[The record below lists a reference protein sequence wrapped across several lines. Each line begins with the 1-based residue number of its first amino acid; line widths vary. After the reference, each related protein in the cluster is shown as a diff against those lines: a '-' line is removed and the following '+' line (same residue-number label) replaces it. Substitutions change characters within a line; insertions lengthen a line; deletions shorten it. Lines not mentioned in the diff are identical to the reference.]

1 MGAPKLYKGKQK
13 SEIADEAFSKLGKD
27 ATREQ
32 VDRYFQRHYGLPRC
46 EESMYYNAK
55 RVAHG
60 QESYTAQRK
69 KGTQAT
75 APKTTQEKQEQTVP
89 PTPKLHEEPALAGSM
104 SKKDAVLAVL
114 NDMGIDTEAS
124 KVIAEVRKRYKLDV
138 NNKRV
143 WDIRSELKGQ
153 AANQQP
159 RARVQAGVTPPNP
172 APVESE
178 PVQTA
183 TVVEQPTPPSPVA
196 EVPAPAVPPT
206 PRLATTLDEIHEGGK
221 NGEDQTGLFSPPIND
236 VVTPL
241 EPKEPTPP
249 IPTDPLSNIKTIKGL
264 VSGNGLT
271 LKHVKEILGLAD
283 RMSLDG
289 LKLAVS
295 ELEDLQLAAGK

>member
-60 QESYTAQRK
+60 QASYTAQRK
-69 KGTQAT
+69 KGTQQSAV
-75 APKTTQEKQEQTVP
+75 PQTTQEKPVP
-89 PTPKLHEEPALAGSM
+89 PTPKLHEEPAKAGSM

-114 NDMGIDTEAS
+114 NDLGIDTEAS
-124 KVIAEVRKRYKLDV
+124 KVIAEVKKRYKVEV

-143 WDIRSELKGQ
+143 WDIRSVLKGQ
-153 AANQQP
+153 TANPQP

-183 TVVEQPTPPSPVA
+183 TVEQPTPAPVA
-196 EVPAPAVPPT
+196 EVPAPAVPAPH
-206 PRLATTLDEIHEGGK
+206 LAEIHEEGT
-221 NGEDQTGLFSPPIND
+221 NGEGDQTGLFTPPLD

-241 EPKEPTPP
+241 AMEPKEPTPP

-295 ELEDLQLAAGK
+295 ELEDLQLAGK